1 MGDILDW
8 APLVWAIRIG
18 LLGVVM
24 AVSGTFLLVAARF
37 FRPSSMLNLLRA
49 PLPKV
54 AKMEGEFAG
63 AKGAVEFTAHSD
75 ALEALAARVSALEET
90 NEKLRVAGSATAE
103 AIRSIRG
110 GG

>member
-18 LLGVVM
+18 LLGIV
-24 AVSGTFLLVAARF
+24 AAFLLLMARF
-37 FRPSSMLNLLRA
+37 FRPSSVRNLLRA
-49 PLPKV
+49 PLPRV

-75 ALEALAARVSALEET
+75 ALDALAARVSALEET
-90 NEKLRVAGSATAE
+90 NERLRAAGSATAE

>member
-8 APLVWAIRIG
+8 TPLVWAIRIG
-18 LLGVVM
+18 LLGIIT
-24 AVSGTFLLVAARF
+24 AFLLVLARF
-37 FRPSSMLNLLRA
+37 FRPSSVLNLLRA
-49 PLPKV
+49 PLPRV